1 MKTKFL
7 VLALVIFTV
16 AFSSCS
22 KDDDDSSATPT
33 PTGDGFSWTENGGT
47 TVNTA
52 ASATFST
59 QFKTLIAKDASN
71 ATVFEINLDG
81 ITPATYT
88 VGATNAI
95 TYAGVSPFFIAD
107 AGNVIITTNA
117 SDKVSGTF
125 QGTGTAAGG
134 ITSVTGTFTNI
145 TVVP

>member
-7 VLALVIFTV
+7 VLALILITV
-16 AFSSCS
+16 TFSSCS
-22 KDDDDSSATPT
+22 KDDNDSSSTPT
-33 PTGDGFSWTENGGT
+33 PATNGFKWTENGGT
-47 TVNTA
+47 TVKTA

-59 QFKTLIAKDASN
+59 QYKTLIAKDASN

-81 ITPATYT
+81 TTPATYT

-95 TYAGVSPFFIAD
+95 TYAGVNPFFVVST
-107 AGNVIITTNA
+107 GNVIITTNA